1 MFVSMKGKVIGK
13 YIDQMDVSENVDIQI
28 LDKFT
33 LHHNV
38 ETKTAKY

>member
-13 YIDQMDVSENVDIQI
+13 YMSENVDIKI
-28 LDKFT
+28 FDKFT